1 MNKLNTLKK
10 LGLVGGTG
18 PESTAIYYRELNR
31 IINQKTGGKAF
42 PELCI
47 ESVDLYRTLGYCKAG
62 DDEALVQYLLD
73 AVKNLV
79 VCGADFAALT
89 ANTVHSVFDRLSALS
104 PIPLVSIVD
113 AVCEEAF
120 RRGYRKIGLWGTI
133 YTMNG
138 AGVRNSVTARKIE
151 LVTPPENE
159 KSLVN
164 SRIADELELGIVKDS
179 TVRELVS
186 VIQGMKERDGIE
198 AVILGCTELPLAL
211 NDKNCSVPCLDTMK
225 IHIDTLS
232 EMVLGAV

>member
-1 MNKLNTLKK
+1 MNESNKLKK
-10 LGLVGGTG
+10 LGLIGGTG
-18 PESTAIYYRELNR
+18 PESTVIYYRELNR
-31 IINQKTGGKAF
+31 IINQRTGGKAF

-73 AVKNLV
+73 AVKNLAA
-79 VCGADFAALT
+79 CGANFAALT

-113 AVCEEAF
+113 SVCEEAF
-120 RRGYRKIGLWGTI
+120 RRGYRKIGLLGTI

-138 AGVRNSVTARKIE
+138 SFFKKSFDAHKIE
-151 LVTPPENE
+151 LVTPSE
-159 KSLVN
+159 KEKFLVN

-186 VIQGMKERDGIE
+186 VIQGMTERDRIE
-198 AVILGCTELPLAL
+198 AIILGCTELPLAL
-211 NDKNCSVPCLDTMK
+211 NDENCPVPCLDTMK
-225 IHIDTLS
+225 IHIDTLA
-232 EMVLGAV
+232 EMILGK

>member
-1 MNKLNTLKK
+1 M
-10 LGLVGGTG
+10 
-18 PESTAIYYRELNR
+18 
-31 IINQKTGGKAF
+31 
-42 PELCI
+42 
-47 ESVDLYRTLGYCKAG
+47 
-62 DDEALVQYLLD
+62 QYLLG
-73 AVKNLV
+73 AVKNLAA
-79 VCGADFAALT
+79 CGADFAALT

-120 RRGYRKIGLWGTI
+120 RRGYRKIGLLGTI
-133 YTMNG
+133 FTMNG
-138 AGVRNSVTARKIE
+138 AFFKNPFTARKIE

-179 TVRELVS
+179 TVCELVS

-211 NDKNCSVPCLDTMK
+211 NDKNCPVPCLDTMK

-232 EMVLGAV
+232 EIVLGE